1 MFYLAYVNLD
11 LTPER
16 RKELIDRIAT
26 EIVKRGLET
35 PAIMLLETF
44 KPLSFIGAEMAI
56 FYLFPY
62 IKAITTNPVVDEI
75 TAIFHDRSAVEEL
88 IKRIEELVEIEKEKE
103 RAAKEAKKRAKQLMS
118 GNEKKKRFWIFGS

>member
-1 MFYLAYVNLD
+1 MAYVNLE

-16 RKELIDRIAT
+16 RKELIDKIAT
-26 EIVKRGLET
+26 EVVKRGLET

-44 KPLSFIGAEMAI
+44 KPLSFIGAELAI

-62 IKAITTNPVVDEI
+62 IKAITTSPTVDEV
-75 TAIFHDRSAVEEL
+75 TALFHDRSAVEDL

-103 RAAKEAKKRAKQLMS
+103 RAAKEARKKAKQMAS
-118 GNEKKKRFWIFGS
+118 SSTDRKKRFWIFGS

>member
-1 MFYLAYVNLD
+1 LAYVNLE

-16 RKELIDRIAT
+16 RKELIDKIAT
-26 EIVKRGLET
+26 EVVKRGLET

-44 KPLSFIGAEMAI
+44 KPLSFIGAELAI

-62 IKAITTNPVVDEI
+62 IKAITTSPTVDEV
-75 TAIFHDRSAVEEL
+75 TALFHDRSAVEDL

-103 RAAKEAKKRAKQLMS
+103 RAAKEARKKAKQMAS
-118 GNEKKKRFWIFGS
+118 SSTDRKKRFWIFGS

>member
-1 MFYLAYVNLD
+1 MGYVNLE
-11 LTPER
+11 LSPER
-16 RKELIDRIAT
+16 RKQLIDRIAN

-35 PAIMLLETF
+35 PAIMFLETI

-62 IKAITTNPVVDEI
+62 IKAITTSQIVDEI

-103 RAAKEAKKRAKQLMS
+103 RAAKEAKKKMKQMMS
-118 GNEKKKRFWIFGS
+118 ANEKKKKFWIFGD